1 MDESGMLVW
10 LLFFFPSV
18 QSSLIINQHFLP
30 RSKEAGYNA
39 GSQINA
45 GGNNA
50 GMTSVLANQ
59 VPFQW
64 VKDVFSRASFGQK
77 NPVLSC
83 LGKRRAT
90 A

>member
-1 MDESGMLVW
+1 MDESGALVW

-18 QSSLIINQHFLP
+18 QSLIINQHFLP
-30 RSKEAGYNA
+30 RSEEAGYDA

-50 GMTSVLANQ
+50 GMTSDIANQ
-59 VPFQW
+59 MPFQW

-77 NPVLSC
+77 NPVLSW